1 VDRRWHM
8 ETKSTKQKSYMRWK
22 KEKQAAVAEDQVLK
36 ENLARSMS
44 VLIFSWEKFEHFK
57 Y

>member
-1 VDRRWHM
+1 VAHGNKVHK
-8 ETKSTKQKSYMRWK
+8 TLQKSYMRWK
-22 KEKQAAVAEDQVLK
+22 EEKQAIVAEDQVLK
-36 ENLARSMS
+36 ENLVRSIS